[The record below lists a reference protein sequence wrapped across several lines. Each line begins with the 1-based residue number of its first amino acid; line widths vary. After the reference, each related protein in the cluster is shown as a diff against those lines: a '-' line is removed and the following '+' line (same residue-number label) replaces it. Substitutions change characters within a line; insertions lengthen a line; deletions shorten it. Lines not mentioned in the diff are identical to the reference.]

1 MSSLHCPLLAVATCI
16 LLSSCGAPPPPP
28 PPSSSRDLAA
38 LDGVTSGIMGIPV
51 TTSSAEAR
59 NHFLQGQR
67 ELDLARNFDALDH
80 FKRAVA
86 ADSTF
91 AIAFLNVAN
100 TGNSLDEFKTN
111 LAHAERLAA
120 GASDAE
126 QLEIQIA
133 RKGLENDA
141 SGQLTIAEQ
150 LVAKY
155 PQSPR
160 GYLTLGNIQTGLNRN
175 ADARASYEKALS
187 LAPRF
192 AVAHIAMGTSY
203 LFGEP
208 RDFKQALQ
216 HFQAAEAL
224 APNEPAMHDNLG
236 DAQRALNNL
245 PEARAEYTRGHQLNP
260 RDAGM
265 LQQRGHVNSF
275 SGDYDA
281 ARVDY
286 DSAMSVGRG
295 NERGFFAPF
304 RAYVSVYAGDARGAI
319 VELNQLV
326 AQADGMRIP
335 DPVTVKINALSNVA
349 LIAIDTRDFP
359 AADAALKQR
368 TPLMMQQAD
377 QVGSPGFRRAQEQ
390 GVAYFNAWLAAR
402 KGDYKTAQRET
413 GRLNRLVTADAN
425 PRKMEPVH
433 QLKGFIALY
442 QGHNAEAATHFAQ
455 GNLLDPYI
463 KFHYAMALDGS
474 RQSDKAKPI
483 FRELAIYNFNTLGYA
498 LIRKEAQ
505 QMAM

>member
-1 MSSLHCPLLAVATCI
+1 MSSLHRPLLAVAASL
-16 LLSSCGAPPPPP
+16 LLSSCAAGP
-28 PPSSSRDLAA
+28 PPSGRDVAA
-38 LDGVTSGIMGIPV
+38 LDAVTSSISGMPV
-51 TTSSAEAR
+51 TTASADAR
-59 NHFLQGQR
+59 NQFLQGLR
-67 ELDLARNFDALDH
+67 EQDLGRNFDALDH

-91 AIAFLNVAN
+91 AIAYLAVAN

-111 LAHAERLAA
+111 LARAEANASR
-120 GASDAE
+120 ASDAE
-126 QLEIQIA
+126 QLQIQIA
-133 RKGLENDA
+133 RRGFENDVD
-141 SGQLTIAEQ
+141 GQLAAAQQ

-160 GYLTLGNIQTGLNRN
+160 AYLALATIQGILNRTV
-175 ADARASYEKALS
+175 DSRAAVEKALA
-187 LAPRF
+187 LAPRL
-192 AVAHIAMGTSY
+192 AVAHASIGNSY

-208 RDFKQALQ
+208 RDFNKALQ

-224 APNEPAMHDNLG
+224 APNEPVMHDFLG

-245 PEARAEYTRGHQLNP
+245 PEARAEYTRGHELNP
-260 RDAGM
+260 RDAGL

-275 SGDYDA
+275 AGDYAA
-281 ARVDY
+281 ARADY
-286 DSAMSVGRG
+286 DSALAVSRG

-304 RAYVSVYAGDARGAI
+304 RAYVSAYAGNAPAAI
-319 VELNQLV
+319 VQLNQLV
-326 AQADGMRIP
+326 TQADGMGLP

-359 AADAALKQR
+359 AADAALKRR

-377 QVGSPGFRRAQEQ
+377 QAGSAGFRRAQEQ
-390 GVAYFNAWLAAR
+390 GIAYFNAWLAAR
-402 KGDYKTAQRET
+402 KGDYRTAQRQT
-413 GRLNRLVTADAN
+413 ARLTALVSADAN

-442 QGHNAEAATHFAQ
+442 QGHNAEAAAHFGE
-455 GNLLDPYI
+455 GNLQDPYI
-463 KFHYAMALDGS
+463 KYHYAIALDGS
-474 RQSDKAKPI
+474 GQSEKAKPL
-483 FRELAIYNFNTLGYA
+483 FRDLAVYNFNSLGYA

>member
-1 MSSLHCPLLAVATCI
+1 MSSLHRPLLAVAVAF
-16 LLSSCGAPPPPP
+16 LLSSCGARAA
-28 PPSSSRDLAA
+28 PPSTNRDLAA

-51 TTSSAEAR
+51 TTSSADAR

-67 ELDLARNFDALDH
+67 ELDLARNFEALDH
-80 FKRAVA
+80 FKAAVA

-91 AIAFLNVAN
+91 AIAYLNVAN
-100 TGNSLDEFKTN
+100 TGNSFEEFQTN
-111 LAHAERLAA
+111 LARAEALAA

-126 QLEIQIA
+126 RLQIEIA
-133 RKGLENDA
+133 RKGLENDV
-141 SGQLTIAEQ
+141 SGQLAAAQQ

-155 PQSPR
+155 PDSPR
-160 GYLTLGNIQTGLNRN
+160 AYLTLGNIQAGLNNN

-208 RDFKQALQ
+208 RDFNQALQ
-216 HFQAAEAL
+216 HYQAAEAL
-224 APNEPAMHDNLG
+224 APNEPTMHDNLG

-245 PEARAEYTRGHQLNP
+245 RQARVEYTRGHELNP
-260 RDAGM
+260 RDAGL

-275 SGDYDA
+275 AGDYDA
-281 ARVDY
+281 ARADY
-286 DSAMSVGRG
+286 DSAMAAGRG

-304 RAYVSVYAGDARGAI
+304 RAYVSAYAGDAKGAI
-319 VELNQLV
+319 TELNQLV
-326 AQADGMRIP
+326 AQADGMGIP

-359 AADAALKQR
+359 SADAALKQR

-377 QVGSPGFRRAQEQ
+377 KGGSAGFRRAQEQ
-390 GVAYFNAWLAAR
+390 NVAYFNAWLAAR
-402 KGDYKTAQRET
+402 EGDYRTAQREIA
-413 GRLNRLVTADAN
+413 RLTTLVTPDAN

-433 QLKGFIALY
+433 QLKGFVALY
-442 QGHNAEAATHFAQ
+442 QGHNADAAAHFAQ

-463 KFHYAMALDGS
+463 KYHYAMALDGS
-474 RQSDKAKPI
+474 GQGDKAKPM
-483 FRELAIYNFNTLGYA
+483 FRELATYNFNSLGYA

-505 QMAM
+505 QMAQ

>member
-1 MSSLHCPLLAVATCI
+1 MSRVHRPLLAVATAI
-16 LLSSCGAPPPPP
+16 LLSSCGAA
-28 PPSSSRDLAA
+28 PSPTSRDLAA
-38 LDGVTSGIMGIPV
+38 LDGVTSSVMGIPV
-51 TTSSAEAR
+51 TTTSPDAR

-67 ELDLARNFDALDH
+67 ELDLARNFEALDH

-86 ADSTF
+86 ADSNF
-91 AIAFLNVAN
+91 AIAYLNIAN

-111 LAHAERLAA
+111 LARAERLAP
-120 GASDAE
+120 GASEAE

-141 SGQLTIAEQ
+141 SGQLAAAQQ

-155 PQSPR
+155 PESPR
-160 GYLTLGNIQTGLNRN
+160 AYLALGNIQAGLNSN
-175 ADARASYEKALS
+175 AEARASYEKALS
-187 LAPRF
+187 LTPRF
-192 AVAHIAMGTSY
+192 AVAHIAIGTSY

-208 RDFKQALQ
+208 REFNQALQ

-224 APNEPAMHDNLG
+224 APNEPSMHDNLG

-245 PEARAEYTRGHQLNP
+245 PRARAEYTRGHELNP

-275 SGDYDA
+275 AGDYDA
-281 ARVDY
+281 ARADY
-286 DSAMSVGRG
+286 DSAMAVGRG

-304 RAYVSVYAGDARGAI
+304 RAYVSVYAGNAPGAI
-319 VELNQLV
+319 VELNKLV
-326 AQADGMRIP
+326 AQADGMGIP
-335 DPVTVKINALSNVA
+335 DPATVKINALSNVA
-349 LIAIDTRDFP
+349 LIGIDIKDF
-359 AADAALKQR
+359 ANAGAALKQR

-377 QVGSPGFRRAQEQ
+377 QVGSAGFRRAQEQ
-390 GVAYFNAWLAAR
+390 NVAYFNAWLAAR
-402 KGDYKTAQRET
+402 EGDYRTAHRQIE
-413 GRLNRLVTADAN
+413 RLTTLVTPDAN

-433 QLKGFIALY
+433 QLKGFVALY
-442 QGHNAEAATHFAQ
+442 RGQNAEAAAHFAQ

-474 RQSDKAKPI
+474 GQFDKAKPI
-483 FRELAIYNFNTLGYA
+483 FRELAIYNFNSLGYA

>member
-1 MSSLHCPLLAVATCI
+1 MHRPLLVVATAI
-16 LLSSCGAPPPPP
+16 LLSSCSASP
-28 PPSSSRDLAA
+28 PPSTARDVAA
-38 LDGVTSGIMGIPV
+38 LDGVTSGIMGMPV
-51 TTSSAEAR
+51 TTSSADAR

-67 ELDLARNFDALDH
+67 ELDLARNFEALDH
-80 FKRAVA
+80 FRAAVA

-91 AIAFLNVAN
+91 AIAYLNVAN

-111 LAHAERLAA
+111 LARAEGLAV

-126 QLEIQIA
+126 QLQIQIA
-133 RKGLENDA
+133 RKGFENDV
-141 SGQLTIAEQ
+141 SGQLEAAQQ

-155 PQSPR
+155 PESPR
-160 GYLTLGNIQTGLNRN
+160 AYLTLGNIQTGLNQN
-175 ADARASYEKALS
+175 ADARASYGKALS

-192 AVAHIAMGTSY
+192 AVAHIAIGTSY

-208 RDFKQALQ
+208 RDFNQALQ

-224 APNEPAMHDNLG
+224 APNEPSMHDFLG

-245 PEARAEYTRGHQLNP
+245 SQARAEYTRGHELNP

-275 SGDYDA
+275 DGDFEA
-281 ARVDY
+281 ARADY
-286 DSAMSVGRG
+286 DSAMAVGRG

-304 RAYVSVYAGDARGAI
+304 RAYVSAYAGNAPGAI
-319 VELNQLV
+319 VELNRLV
-326 AQADGMRIP
+326 AQADGMGIP

-349 LIAIDTRDFP
+349 IIAIDTRDFP
-359 AADAALKQR
+359 SADAALKQR

-377 QVGSPGFRRAQEQ
+377 QVGSAGFRRAQEQ
-390 GVAYFNAWLAAR
+390 GVAYFNAWFAAR
-402 KGDYKTAQRET
+402 KGEYRTAQRET
-413 GRLNRLVTADAN
+413 DRLTKLVTPDAN
-425 PRKMEPVH
+425 PRKLEPVH

-442 QGHNAEAATHFAQ
+442 QGHNAEAAAHFAQ

-463 KFHYAMALDGS
+463 KFNYAMALDGS
-474 RQSDKAKPI
+474 GQGEKAKPI
-483 FRELAIYNFNTLGYA
+483 FRELAVYNFNSLGYA

-505 QMAM
+505 QMAQ

>member
-1 MSSLHCPLLAVATCI
+1 MHRPLLAVAAAA
-16 LLSSCGAPPPPP
+16 LLSSCGASP
-28 PPSSSRDLAA
+28 PPSGRDLAA

-51 TTSSAEAR
+51 TTSSADAR

-67 ELDLARNFDALDH
+67 ELDLARNFEALDH

-86 ADSTF
+86 ADTTF
-91 AIAFLNVAN
+91 AIAYLNIAN

-111 LAHAERLAA
+111 LARAERLAA

-126 QLEIQIA
+126 QLQIEIA

-141 SGQLTIAEQ
+141 SGQLATAEQ

-160 GYLTLGNIQTGLNRN
+160 AYLALGNIQAGLNRN
-175 ADARASYEKALS
+175 EARASFEKALTF
-187 LAPRF
+187 APRF
-192 AVAHIAMGTSY
+192 AAAHVAMGTSY

-208 RDFKQALQ
+208 RDFNQALQ

-236 DAQRALNNL
+236 DAQRALNDL
-245 PEARAEYTRGHQLNP
+245 PQARAEYTRGHQLNP

-281 ARVDY
+281 ARADY
-286 DSAMSVGRG
+286 DSAMAVGRG

-304 RAYVSVYAGDARGAI
+304 RAYVSAYAGDARGAI

-326 AQADGMRIP
+326 AQADGMGIP

-349 LIAIDTRDFP
+349 LIAIDRRDFP

-377 QVGSPGFRRAQEQ
+377 QVGSAGFRRAQEQ

-402 KGDYKTAQRET
+402 EGDYRTAQREA
-413 GRLNRLVTADAN
+413 NRLTALVTPDAN

-442 QGHNAEAATHFAQ
+442 QGHNADAATHFAQ

-474 RQSDKAKPI
+474 GHSEQAKPM
-483 FRELAIYNFNTLGYA
+483 FRELAVYNFNSLGYA